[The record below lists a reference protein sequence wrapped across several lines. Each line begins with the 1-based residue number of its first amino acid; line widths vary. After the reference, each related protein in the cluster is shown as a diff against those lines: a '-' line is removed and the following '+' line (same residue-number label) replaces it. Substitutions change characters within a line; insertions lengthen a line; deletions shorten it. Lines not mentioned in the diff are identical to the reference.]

1 MNVKIVLP
9 VYNDWEALKL
19 VILKT
24 ENIFKEKKLELSYLA
39 VDDCSNIPFEAK
51 NFEGINI
58 KVVHLISN
66 QGHQRAI
73 AIGLSYLV
81 DNNESDLIVVMD
93 SDGEDQPEHIIE
105 LMEKSQKFPDK
116 IIFAKRK
123 KRSESL
129 LFRTFYLVYKFIFKF
144 LTGHVIT
151 FGNFSLIPASKLKKI
166 ANVSDI
172 WNNFPGGV
180 IRSKLPFDS
189 VPLDRGIRLA
199 GNSKMNFSSLV
210 LHGMSAISVFLDFTA
225 VRILLFATSMVLFS
239 IIGSGVA
246 LYMKF
251 VLNQATPGWASSLVM
266 AFFIVFLQGFF
277 IALFILFMV
286 LSSRRYTSFIP
297 YFGYKKYID
306 FVE

>member
-19 VILKT
+19 LILKT
-24 ENIFKEKKLELSYLA
+24 ENIFKDKNVELSYLA
-39 VDDCSNIPFEAK
+39 VDDCSNLLFEVQ

-58 KVVHLISN
+58 KVIHLISN

-81 DNNESDLIVVMD
+81 DHNDADLIVVMD

-105 LMEKSQKFPDK
+105 LMAKSQDCPDK

-123 KRSESL
+123 KRTESL

-151 FGNFSLIPASKLKKI
+151 FGNFSLIPVSKLKKI

-239 IIGSGVA
+239 VIGSGIA

-306 FVE
+306 FIE